1 MTSGETFARR
11 PVMVADALT
20 KTFTGVKALND
31 VSISIRAGKVTAI
44 LGQNGAG
51 KSTLIQ
57 ILAGIHASG
66 SYSWQL
72 QMEGAPF
79 APLNAEQAE
88 HAGVALVPQEI
99 NVVPEMTVT
108 ENICLNA
115 EPTRWGLIDVGA
127 RKAKAFAALRE
138 FELDIDADTQMG
150 SLDLATQQLVVIARA
165 LSKNVKLLIL
175 DEPTAALTEREASR
189 LFDRVRKLK
198 ARGVATIFVSH
209 RLAEVF
215 AIADRIVVMRDGR
228 IVADLH
234 PDESDAYEIGRY
246 MTGGEGK

>member
-1 MTSGETFARR
+1 MTSGETFAPR

-31 VSISIRAGKVTAI
+31 VSISIRAGEVTAI

-57 ILAGIHASG
+57 ILAGIHSSG
-66 SYSWQL
+66 SYSGQL

-150 SLDLATQQLVVIARA
+150 SLDLATQQLVEFRRGDRA
-165 LSKNVKLLIL
+165 VQTGPD
-175 DEPTAALTEREASR
+175 DE
-189 LFDRVRKLK
+189 
-198 ARGVATIFVSH
+198 
-209 RLAEVF
+209 
-215 AIADRIVVMRDGR
+215 
-228 IVADLH
+228 VADVSIGLEQHRCRKQHVVDADDAGFVELH
-234 PDESDAYEIGRY
+234 IVQKR
-246 MTGGEGK
+246 